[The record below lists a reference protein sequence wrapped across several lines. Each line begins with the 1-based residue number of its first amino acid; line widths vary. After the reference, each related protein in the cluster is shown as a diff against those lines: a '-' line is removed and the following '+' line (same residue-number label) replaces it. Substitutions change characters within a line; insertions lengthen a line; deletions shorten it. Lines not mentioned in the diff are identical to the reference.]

1 VTSLHADE
9 EYPLRIASDVVM
21 REGGQ
26 PVIVGAGDRIE
37 SARRTGSSAFAD
49 DDGSRTK
56 SAGQAP
62 ERHCEERSDRSNP
75 FFPCCLG
82 LLRGACHR
90 PRVRA
95 TRWLAM
101 TTKEKGRL
109 VSQAAFPFLRQL
121 HIDGRFQNFCTRGLS
136 PSRVLLGSRCQSGQ
150 SRTGARTDAMVSHL
164 RKMTNQASIAVRTQ
178 GTAKHISPLFTDA
191 LS

>member
-1 VTSLHADE
+1 MTEVERKALDK
-9 EYPLRIASDVVM
+9 PLSVIARSEATDAIHSS
-21 REGGQ
+21 RAALDCFAE
-26 PVIVGAGDRIE
+26 PVIV
-37 SARRTGSSAFAD
+37 
-49 DDGSRTK
+49 
-56 SAGQAP
+56 
-62 ERHCEERSDRSNP
+62 
-75 FFPCCLG
+75 
-82 LLRGACHR
+82 
-90 PRVRA
+90 RA
-95 TRWLAM
+95 TLWLAM

-121 HIDGRFQNFCTRGLS
+121 HIDRRFQNFCTRGLS